1 MPRTQ
6 SAVKAARQS
15 LVRKAQRQPVNS
27 LMKTMMKKL
36 ADLVKAKK
44 MDEALKILPQVYKAI
59 DMASKRNLIHRR
71 NADNKKSKMARML
84 AKK

>member
-1 MPRTQ
+1 
-6 SAVKAARQS
+6 
-15 LVRKAQRQPVNS
+15 
-27 LMKTMMKKL
+27 MKTMMKKL

-44 MDEALKILPQVYKAI
+44 MEEAQKILPQVYKAI
-59 DMASKRNLIHRR
+59 DMASKRHIIHRR